1 MLDFPL
7 LIASAFVLFIPAFIA
22 NPSAVITGGHFPMDF
37 GRNFPDGRRILG
49 DGKTWSGYFGGSLIG
64 VLSGIILYSIFHFA
78 DVLPYSAYGTDAASV
93 FASLF
98 AMSFGSL
105 TGDVLGSFIKRRINI
120 PRGGKGSLLDMWP
133 FALVSFLFLY
143 IFSRSFFF
151 DYYGNVIGILT
162 ILLVTPPLH
171 RAVNI
176 VGYRL
181 KRKDVPW

>member
-1 MLDFPL
+1 MLDYPL
-7 LIASAFVLFIPAFIA
+7 LIVSAFILFIPAFIA
-22 NPSAVITGGHFPMDF
+22 NPSAVITGGHYPMDF
-37 GRNFPDGRRILG
+37 GKNFPDGRRILG

-64 VLSGIILYSIFHFA
+64 VGSGLILLAIFHFA
-78 DVLPYSAYGTDAASV
+78 HVLPYPVYGLNLEQVAVA
-93 FASLF
+93 LF

-133 FALVSFLFLY
+133 FAVVSFLFLY
-143 IFSRSFFF
+143 IFARGFFMN
-151 DYYGNVIGILT
+151 YYGNVIGILT
-162 ILLVTPPLH
+162 ILIITPPLH

-176 VGYRL
+176 IGYRM

>member
-1 MLDFPL
+1 MLDYPL
-7 LIASAFVLFIPAFIA
+7 LIVSAFILFIPAFIA
-22 NPSAVITGGHFPMDF
+22 NPSAVITGGHYPMDF
-37 GRNFPDGRRILG
+37 GKNFPDGRRILG

-64 VLSGIILYSIFHFA
+64 VGSGLILLAIFHFA
-78 DVLPYSAYGTDAASV
+78 HVLPYPVYGLNLEQVAVA
-93 FASLF
+93 LF

-143 IFSRSFFF
+143 IFARGFFMN
-151 DYYGNVIGILT
+151 YYGNVIGILT
-162 ILLVTPPLH
+162 ILIITPPLH

-176 VGYRL
+176 IGYRM